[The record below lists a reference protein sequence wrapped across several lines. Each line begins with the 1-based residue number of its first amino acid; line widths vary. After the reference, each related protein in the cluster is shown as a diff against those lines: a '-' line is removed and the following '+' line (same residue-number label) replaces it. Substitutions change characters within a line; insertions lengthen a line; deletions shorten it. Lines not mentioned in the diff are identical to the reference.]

1 MIKLINAAYRQ
12 NQALL
17 KATGFF
23 ILVLAAIPLVM
34 LLSGA
39 IVLLSF
45 KYNPITYGASVC
57 FWAWPDYFSAWQHGQ
72 LVGGGKRIAL
82 AAIASLAIIYLIV
95 PMLIVLALR
104 EKRELHGSARWA
116 AASEVGQAGLFG
128 NTGIVVGKYR
138 GKTLRFPGQQF
149 VMLAAPTRSGKG
161 VGVVIPNLLS
171 YEESVCVLD
180 IKQENFDITAG
191 YRQNVLKQAV
201 YLFNPFAEDI
211 DVHGQPAPRTHRYNF
226 LSAISKGAFRVG
238 DVITISNAIW
248 TSGGKDA
255 FWNDN
260 ARNLFLAV
268 TLFLC
273 ELHDQRDEEGADSA
287 LPDYP
292 VTMGEVLRQTSGRDS
307 GLPIK
312 KYFTERVMPYEW
324 LSSEC
329 RGALTTFLNASD
341 NVLSDILSTFN
352 APLLPWRNPIVDA
365 ATSACDFDVRDVR
378 KQKMSIYIGITPNKL
393 DDAKLIINLLFSQL
407 VNLNTK
413 ETPQKNPTVL
423 KYQCLLL
430 MDEFTSIGVINVI
443 AKSVGHIAGYNL
455 RLLPIIQSTAQLE
468 SATNYGKDDARTLIT
483 NHAMQIVYAPRDQ
496 KDANEVSESLGYFTE
511 KSTSLS
517 RPKGFSKNG
526 GSGSENTSDQRR
538 ALLLPQEVKEI
549 GQWKEII
556 FLENVKPILCDKIR
570 YFDDPEF
577 TSRVIKAPAIKPI
590 NIALFIAKMGNRLRT
605 MDDSEMDLDAYAL
618 KPPVTAEYLD
628 IYDKTEKP
636 PTKDP
641 LDEQEVQDHVYAALI
656 NMGVTREQL
665 SMLDTL
671 DQAHY
676 LANDD
681 GLDTETAH
689 TRMEA
694 AFAGLETEA
703 SA

>member
-1 MIKLINAAYRQ
+1 
-12 NQALL
+12 
-17 KATGFF
+17 
-23 ILVLAAIPLVM
+23 VL
-34 LLSGA
+34 
-39 IVLLSF
+39 
-45 KYNPITYGASVC
+45 
-57 FWAWPDYFSAWQHGQ
+57 
-72 LVGGGKRIAL
+72 
-82 AAIASLAIIYLIV
+82 
-95 PMLIVLALR
+95 
-104 EKRELHGSARWA
+104 
-116 AASEVGQAGLFG
+116 
-128 NTGIVVGKYR
+128 
-138 GKTLRFPGQQF
+138 
-149 VMLAAPTRSGKG
+149 LAAPTRSGKG

-211 DVHGQPAPRTHRYNF
+211 DIHGQPAPRTHRYNF

-248 TSGGKDA
+248 SSGGKEA

-268 TLFLC
+268 TMFLC
-273 ELHDQRDEEGADSA
+273 ELRDQRAEAGTDSA

-312 KYFTERVMPYEW
+312 KYFTEHILPYEW

-329 RGALTTFLNASD
+329 RGAFTTFLNASD

-407 VNLNTK
+407 VNINTK
-413 ETPQKNPTVL
+413 ELPQKNPTVL

-430 MDEFTSIGVINVI
+430 MDEFTSMGVINVI

-511 KSTSLS
+511 KSTSSS

-526 GSGSENTSDQRR
+526 SSGSENTSDQRR

-577 TSRVIKAPAIKPI
+577 TSRVIKVPAIRPI
-590 NIALFIAKMGNRLRT
+590 NIALFIAKMGNRLRV

-656 NMGVTREQL
+656 NMGVTKEQL

-689 TRMEA
+689 MRMEA
-694 AFAGLETEA
+694 AFSGIEA
-703 SA
+703 EAIV

>member
-1 MIKLINAAYRQ
+1 MMKQLKATYNQ
-12 NQALL
+12 NQTLL
-17 KATGFF
+17 KAMG
-23 ILVLAAIPLVM
+23 ILLLVLVAIPLVM

-39 IVLLSF
+39 LVLLSF
-45 KYNPITYGASVC
+45 KYNPITYGAKVC
-57 FWAWPDYFSAWQHGQ
+57 FWAWPDYFATWQHGE

-82 AAIASLAIIYLIV
+82 AGIASLMIIYLVLPI
-95 PMLIVLALR
+95 LIALALH
-104 EKRELHGSARWA
+104 EKRALHGSARWA
-116 AASEVGQAGLFG
+116 TFAEVSKAGLLG

-149 VMLAAPTRSGKG
+149 VLLAAPTRSGKG

-191 YRQNVLKQAV
+191 YRQDVLKQAV
-201 YLFNPFAEDI
+201 YLFNPFAEDV
-211 DVHGQPAPRTHRYNF
+211 DSQGEPAPRSHRYNF

-238 DVITISNAIW
+238 DVITMSNAIW
-248 TSGGKDA
+248 PSGGKEA

-273 ELHDQRDEEGADSA
+273 ELRDQREEGATSA

-292 VTMGEVLRQTSGRDS
+292 VTMGEILRQTSGRDS

-312 KYFTERVMPYEW
+312 KYFTERIVPYEW
-324 LSSEC
+324 MSVEC
-329 RGALTTFLNASD
+329 RGAFTTFLNASD

-365 ATSACDFDVRDVR
+365 ATSTCDFDVRDVR

-393 DDAKLIINLLFSQL
+393 DDAKLIVNLLFSQL

-413 ETPQKNPTVL
+413 ELPQKNPAVL

-430 MDEFTSIGVINVI
+430 MDEFTSIGVVNII

-468 SATNYGKDDARTLIT
+468 SVTNYGKDDARTLIT

-511 KSTSLS
+511 KSTSTS
-517 RPKGFSKNG
+517 RPKGFSKHG
-526 GSGSENTSDQRR
+526 EGSDNTSDQRR

-577 TSRVIKAPAIKPI
+577 VARLIPAPVIKAID
-590 NIALFIAKMGNRLRT
+590 IALFVAKASSRLRAI
-605 MDDSEMDLDAYAL
+605 DVSEMDLDAYAL
-618 KPPVTAEYLD
+618 KPPITAEYLD
-628 IYDKTEKP
+628 LYDKIELP
-636 PTKDP
+636 PVQDP
-641 LDEQEVQDHVYAALI
+641 LDEEAVQDYVYAALV

-665 SMLDTL
+665 SLLESL
-671 DQAHY
+671 DQVRY
-676 LANDD
+676 VENDD

-689 TRMEA
+689 MRTEA
-694 AFAGLETEA
+694 AFAGMDG
-703 SA
+703 